1 MTVKLDEDTL
11 YVVYRGTDDTIVG
24 WREDFN
30 MSFMPCVPA
39 QLEASD
45 YLSQTMKGRSENLY
59 IGGHS
64 KGGNIMK
71 LSDRAYDICKL
82 IGTIVL
88 PALAVFYTSLAGI
101 WGLPFVEEV
110 PKTIMAVDLLF
121 NTCLGFSTANY
132 YKELAKADEV
142 LLPEVEK
149 EM

>member
-1 MTVKLDEDTL
+1 
-11 YVVYRGTDDTIVG
+11 
-24 WREDFN
+24 
-30 MSFMPCVPA
+30 
-39 QLEASD
+39 
-45 YLSQTMKGRSENLY
+45 
-59 IGGHS
+59 
-64 KGGNIMK
+64 MK
-71 LSDRAYDICKL
+71 LSDKTYDLCKL

-101 WGLPFVEEV
+101 WGLPFAEQV